1 MMRSE
6 RKTEKWKIPG
16 KWTLIFLLILLAF
29 YRYQNILAENY
40 ERQVVSWIGQ
50 TEKDRTV
57 SAFTEPDEEAYQ
69 KGCEALKEAG
79 YEETGKIWL
88 EKRIRSY
95 GIGVFVAAIG
105 ILCIVGLLTELH
117 MEKRR
122 KKALDNQLAEKD
134 RELEAKL
141 AEEKEFLHRDRQKM
155 GTYME
160 NISHQLKTSIAG
172 TLLNLEVLLVTEEDE
187 KRYQK
192 LEDCVKKVQW
202 MSDMTIVL
210 LRLAQIDSG
219 KIWMKRKKENLTGLI
234 EECID
239 RTQPLAEEKGV
250 GFEMDV
256 PKECLLSCDGFW
268 LKEAMENVLKNAVE
282 YADTGSL
289 IQILLKEDTDY
300 YKLYITNRGKR
311 IEEEKRELIFDR
323 FYQMEQGS
331 GIGIGLHLAKEIVTL
346 HQGTLK
352 VVDRSGLEEAT
363 TFQFI
368 LPKMKTV
375 IRLDKVSKSY
385 TLGEKKIT
393 ALKEFSFEV
402 KSGEFV
408 AVMGR
413 SGSGKSTFLKI
424 AGTLE
429 KPDTGAVFL
438 NGIQING
445 LSQKKICKIRQKKI
459 GFIFQQY
466 QLLPEYTI
474 WDNVCMPLYIAHTVP
489 DKAYI
494 RQLLEKVGLWDRN
507 GDYPDQLSGGE
518 QQRVAIAR
526 AMAAKPGVILA
537 DEPTGN
543 LDYQTG
549 QEIMKLICASREL
562 YRQTIVMVTHDMDSA
577 NYADRIVYM
586 EDGALR

>member
-1 MMRSE
+1 
-6 RKTEKWKIPG
+6 
-16 KWTLIFLLILLAF
+16 
-29 YRYQNILAENY
+29 
-40 ERQVVSWIGQ
+40 
-50 TEKDRTV
+50 
-57 SAFTEPDEEAYQ
+57 
-69 KGCEALKEAG
+69 
-79 YEETGKIWL
+79 
-88 EKRIRSY
+88 
-95 GIGVFVAAIG
+95 
-105 ILCIVGLLTELH
+105 
-117 MEKRR
+117 
-122 KKALDNQLAEKD
+122 
-134 RELEAKL
+134 
-141 AEEKEFLHRDRQKM
+141 
-155 GTYME
+155 
-160 NISHQLKTSIAG
+160 
-172 TLLNLEVLLVTEEDE
+172 
-187 KRYQK
+187 
-192 LEDCVKKVQW
+192 
-202 MSDMTIVL
+202 
-210 LRLAQIDSG
+210 
-219 KIWMKRKKENLTGLI
+219 
-234 EECID
+234 
-239 RTQPLAEEKGV
+239 
-250 GFEMDV
+250 
-256 PKECLLSCDGFW
+256 
-268 LKEAMENVLKNAVE
+268 
-282 YADTGSL
+282 
-289 IQILLKEDTDY
+289 
-300 YKLYITNRGKR
+300 
-311 IEEEKRELIFDR
+311 
-323 FYQMEQGS
+323 
-331 GIGIGLHLAKEIVTL
+331 
-346 HQGTLK
+346 
-352 VVDRSGLEEAT
+352 
-363 TFQFI
+363 
-368 LPKMKTV
+368 MKTV

-543 LDYQTG
+543 LDSVTSMEVVGLLKSCAARFHQTT
-549 QEIMKLICASREL
+549 LI
-562 YRQTIVMVTHDMDSA
+562 VTHQEEVAQM
-577 NYADRIVYM
+577 ADRVIRM
-586 EDGALR
+586 SDGKIYTRDCNDC

>member
-1 MMRSE
+1 
-6 RKTEKWKIPG
+6 
-16 KWTLIFLLILLAF
+16 
-29 YRYQNILAENY
+29 
-40 ERQVVSWIGQ
+40 
-50 TEKDRTV
+50 
-57 SAFTEPDEEAYQ
+57 
-69 KGCEALKEAG
+69 
-79 YEETGKIWL
+79 
-88 EKRIRSY
+88 
-95 GIGVFVAAIG
+95 
-105 ILCIVGLLTELH
+105 
-117 MEKRR
+117 
-122 KKALDNQLAEKD
+122 
-134 RELEAKL
+134 
-141 AEEKEFLHRDRQKM
+141 
-155 GTYME
+155 
-160 NISHQLKTSIAG
+160 
-172 TLLNLEVLLVTEEDE
+172 
-187 KRYQK
+187 
-192 LEDCVKKVQW
+192 
-202 MSDMTIVL
+202 
-210 LRLAQIDSG
+210 
-219 KIWMKRKKENLTGLI
+219 
-234 EECID
+234 
-239 RTQPLAEEKGV
+239 
-250 GFEMDV
+250 
-256 PKECLLSCDGFW
+256 
-268 LKEAMENVLKNAVE
+268 
-282 YADTGSL
+282 
-289 IQILLKEDTDY
+289 
-300 YKLYITNRGKR
+300 
-311 IEEEKRELIFDR
+311 
-323 FYQMEQGS
+323 
-331 GIGIGLHLAKEIVTL
+331 
-346 HQGTLK
+346 
-352 VVDRSGLEEAT
+352 
-363 TFQFI
+363 
-368 LPKMKTV
+368 MKTV

-562 YRQTIVMVTHDMDSA
+562 YRLKAFVKGVRGYFSYYLRRFSLCFCLNNAFQPVLRSQTATMVKKHFDF
-577 NYADRIVYM
+577 IICF
-586 EDGALR
+586 ALLNHKNSIRFVFLRMVIWGG

>member
-1 MMRSE
+1 
-6 RKTEKWKIPG
+6 
-16 KWTLIFLLILLAF
+16 
-29 YRYQNILAENY
+29 
-40 ERQVVSWIGQ
+40 
-50 TEKDRTV
+50 
-57 SAFTEPDEEAYQ
+57 
-69 KGCEALKEAG
+69 
-79 YEETGKIWL
+79 
-88 EKRIRSY
+88 
-95 GIGVFVAAIG
+95 
-105 ILCIVGLLTELH
+105 
-117 MEKRR
+117 
-122 KKALDNQLAEKD
+122 
-134 RELEAKL
+134 
-141 AEEKEFLHRDRQKM
+141 
-155 GTYME
+155 
-160 NISHQLKTSIAG
+160 
-172 TLLNLEVLLVTEEDE
+172 
-187 KRYQK
+187 
-192 LEDCVKKVQW
+192 
-202 MSDMTIVL
+202 
-210 LRLAQIDSG
+210 
-219 KIWMKRKKENLTGLI
+219 
-234 EECID
+234 
-239 RTQPLAEEKGV
+239 
-250 GFEMDV
+250 
-256 PKECLLSCDGFW
+256 
-268 LKEAMENVLKNAVE
+268 
-282 YADTGSL
+282 
-289 IQILLKEDTDY
+289 
-300 YKLYITNRGKR
+300 
-311 IEEEKRELIFDR
+311 
-323 FYQMEQGS
+323 
-331 GIGIGLHLAKEIVTL
+331 
-346 HQGTLK
+346 
-352 VVDRSGLEEAT
+352 
-363 TFQFI
+363 
-368 LPKMKTV
+368 MKTV

-549 QEIMKLICASREL
+549 QEIMKLICASREI

-586 EDGALR
+586 EDGAVR